1 MIRFL
6 VVAAGGAVGAV
17 LRYGI
22 TLRLQHWSP
31 VFFPTGT
38 LAVNVL
44 GCLAIGALMTY
55 FLDPR
60 AGLPRELQLT
70 LVTGLLG
77 GLTTFSSFGFET
89 LDLVERG
96 MPQRAALNVALNLI
110 LGLGAV
116 AIGRWAMRSVLG
128 G

>member
-1 MIRFL
+1 
-6 VVAAGGAVGAV
+6 
-17 LRYGI
+17 
-22 TLRLQHWSP
+22 

-60 AGLPRELQLT
+60 AGLSRQLQLT

-116 AIGRWAMRSVLG
+116 AIGRWAMRSMLG